1 MRNFNT
7 NSKDQFM
14 NDIQKSFFTKCLSYS
29 FQVVLMLIIV
39 LGISSSLYA
48 QEIPGDIQYR
58 FYVRDISTR
67 ESAKMV
73 QYQMLQDTS
82 IHSCTYIHLCECFK
96 INTPLTLNR
105 AQLSSILEGIG
116 HELTGVLYCGD
127 GRVLQPP
134 SISTQDR

>member
-1 MRNFNT
+1 MVDLKVYNMDNMQNT
-7 NSKDQFM
+7 SVAKQLALFSVQV
-14 NDIQKSFFTKCLSYS
+14 ISTVVIILS
-29 FQVVLMLIIV
+29 
-39 LGISSSLYA
+39 ISSSLFA

-58 FYVRDISTR
+58 FYVSDISSR

-105 AQLSSILEGIG
+105 ATLSSILEGIG
-116 HELTGVLYCGD
+116 YELTGILYCGD
-127 GRVLQPP
+127 GRVLHPP
-134 SISTQDR
+134 SNSTQER